1 MLTTGNSTIDNLFKK
16 ASTIASKH
24 KIIAEWNQN
33 AYNEIDYVGSY
44 PIDIRATVD
53 DPTFSKSFNS
63 NQSTGGWD
71 NGGYFYTVNS
81 TSAVEPVEDLVRKKL
96 TNLKEIVLP
105 ERPDPGIVYPLPYS
119 SLDATTDSSNIS
131 IFPNTTDL
139 RAYNLLD
146 SPNRMYAINESQSF
160 RYWTSVRSPKP
171 NTTVSPAITSS
182 LIGVSDANGRM
193 LGNNVFVKYNAALI
207 TNKIVIKT
215 QTMNGYPKDFTVQV
229 LRPGSSNW
237 VNIYQTT
244 DSTTMNDGIL
254 RLTANL
260 VSNNIVWTVA
270 AGVEDEGTVTDLNI
284 GTVANVDQILGIRF
298 SVQELSRINGTLDV
312 IELSPRLVIDMTA
325 YTSEFS
331 KNSSL
336 GDSTLGLPVGS
347 MVSSSGSIK
356 FFNDDNLISNK
367 NVDSLLNGLLKP
379 NVKFTIL
386 NVIEYQSTTKYVP
399 VKVMYADSWD
409 ETSDWSVTV
418 PLQDYMK
425 FFNDKPAPDILM
437 GALDGIRVSAIIK
450 ILLDNSGFTRYSFN
464 KTDDVQEYLVEDT
477 RIDFFWC
484 KKEMSVAEV
493 LSEIAKSAQLS
504 IFFDQYGI
512 LTVRTKESIVQKVES
527 WDYTLVGDY
536 SALDSG
542 DAEYSYI
549 NNDYMSNIEQFED
562 SVIPPITAGEVV
574 YSGLGIPKIS
584 YNLVEDLTKV
594 GSKSNPFAGISKDS
608 LKVIDSGYSE
618 LSINRD
624 LSYNPQQIWMPGSQE
639 SGDSSSL
646 LSSGILIK
654 DLEASR
660 PKTILSSDTFE
671 AKNKNE
677 AIRLAYLSMS
687 DAERNSCQIVI
698 AENDMAVSYKNRFSG
713 YVLID
718 AETIKFNGIVYYITR
733 PGFATERKIY
743 FSENEVNAD
752 LYAAATPNGS
762 SFVPYALLVDMDMAV
777 SSYPNSTTGYI
788 FYCKDD
794 GRGFNN
800 TSIVKHYCGL
810 AESNN
815 WVKFS
820 SKLYSAATGT
830 TNYGQSMK
838 IAVDV
843 KLPNLATSQQYTQG
857 YGGYAKLVGPP
868 SNADKNTE
876 VALDDVK
883 NQEINIDDVGQQ
895 HITGFKKNVGFIPTR
910 IGTRMNIHSALAEDG
925 KDTLS
930 KIAGIAFYLSGS
942 DGGSTG
948 YFLEVSSISE
958 NYQADNPR
966 QNNVK
971 FYKVYNDGGT
981 IKPKLLGSAWWNGA
995 VAVDYERA
1003 IQFLQ
1008 QNEGASNDASRAVFS
1023 LEVGIADDGK
1033 TFTVY
1038 FNGVPIESKFVDDS
1052 PLAATNEVA
1061 IFTRDDSNAI
1071 YDYLYAVSTP
1081 NGIYPSVSGTGKYD
1095 SGYSAALNS
1104 AKSRGIFSPYIKE
1117 ILGSEVP
1124 VYYDDFGS
1132 AVREAKFIEARYNE
1146 PAFSATLIELSKVSP
1161 DYFVKDFK
1169 GTSWG
1174 ASFWIYN
1181 TSRNTIPIG
1190 QGSAFPLFISGFPL
1204 RKMNQGVVNIGEYL
1218 KYQDED
1224 TINDELEIN
1233 RRLYGDQSV
1242 NISGEYLNNFS
1253 VAQDLAEWI
1262 ARYASREKIEI
1273 SASIFPNPLLQ
1284 LGDRI
1289 KVFYKARG
1297 YCDDAI
1303 GDKTYVLSE
1312 IDYTVNDSGMQ
1323 MNVSLREML

>member
-16 ASTIASKH
+16 ASTISSKH

-44 PIDIRATVD
+44 PIDVRVTVD
-53 DPTFSKSFNS
+53 DPAFSKSFNS
-63 NQSTGGWD
+63 DQVAGGWD
-71 NGGYFYTVNS
+71 NGGYFYTISS
-81 TSAVEPVEDLVRKKL
+81 TGSVEPVENLIRKNL

-160 RYWTSVRSPKP
+160 RYWTSVRHPKP
-171 NTTVSPAITSS
+171 NDTVSPEITSS

-193 LGNNVFVKYNAALI
+193 RGNNVFVKYNSALL
-207 TNKIVIKT
+207 TNKIVVKT
-215 QTMNGYPKDFTVQV
+215 QTMNGYPKDFTLEV

-237 VNIYQTT
+237 VKIYQAT

-260 VSNNIVWTVA
+260 VSGNIVWTVA

-284 GTVANVDQILGIRF
+284 STIPNVDQIIGIRF

-312 IELSPRLVIDMTA
+312 IELSPRLVVDMTA
-325 YTSEFS
+325 YTSDFS
-331 KNSSL
+331 KNSSI
-336 GDSTLGLPVGS
+336 GDSVLGLPVGS

-367 NVDSLLNGLLKP
+367 NVDSILNGLLKP

-386 NVIEYQSTTKYVP
+386 NVIEYESTTKYVP
-399 VKVMYADSWD
+399 IKVMYSDSWD
-409 ETSDWSVTV
+409 ETSDWSVNV

-464 KTDDVQEYLVEDT
+464 KTDDIQEYLLEDT
-477 RIDFFWC
+477 RIDFFWSR
-484 KKEMSVAEV
+484 KEMSIAEV
-493 LSEIAKSAQLS
+493 LSEIAKTAQLS

-512 LTVRTKESIVQKVES
+512 LTVRTKESVVQKRES

-536 SALDSG
+536 SEVDSS

-549 NNDYMSNIEQFED
+549 YGNYMSNIQDFED
-562 SVIPPITAGEVV
+562 SVLPPITAGEVA

-584 YNLVEDLTKV
+584 YNLVGDLTNP
-594 GSKSNPFAGISKDS
+594 GSSSNPFAAISKDS
-608 LKVIDSGYSE
+608 LNLIDSGYSE

-624 LSYNPQQIWMPGSQE
+624 LTYNPQQIWLPGSQE

-646 LSSGILIK
+646 LASGILIK

-660 PKTILSSDTFE
+660 PKTILSSETFE
-671 AKNKNE
+671 AKNKND
-677 AIRLAYLSMS
+677 AIRLAYNFMS
-687 DAERNSCQIVI
+687 DSQRDSCQIVI
-698 AENDMAVSYKNRFSG
+698 AENDMALSYKNRFSG

-743 FSENEVNAD
+743 FSENEVNSD
-752 LYAAATPNGS
+752 LYAASTPSGS
-762 SFVPYALLVDMDMAV
+762 SFVPYALVVDMGMAV
-777 SSYPNSTTGYI
+777 SSYPNTTTGYV
-788 FYCKDD
+788 FYCKTD

-800 TSIVKHYCGL
+800 TKVVKHYCGL

-815 WVKFS
+815 WEKFS

-843 KLPNLATSQQYTQG
+843 KLPNLATYSEYTQG
-857 YGGYAKLVGPP
+857 YGGYAKLIGPP
-868 SNADKNTE
+868 SNAEKNTE
-876 VALDDVK
+876 VALDDAR
-883 NQEINIDDVGQQ
+883 NNEINIDDIGQQ
-895 HITGFKKNVGFIPTR
+895 YISGFKKNVGFIPTR
-910 IGTRMNIHSALAEDG
+910 IGTRMNIHSELNDEG

-942 DGGSTG
+942 AGGSTG
-948 YFLEVSSISE
+948 YFLEVSSVAE

-995 VAVDYERA
+995 TGTSFERS
-1003 IQFLQ
+1003 IQYLKE
-1008 QNEGASNDASRAVFS
+1008 NEGASNDSSKAVFS
-1023 LEVGIADDGK
+1023 LEVGVSDNGK
-1033 TFTVY
+1033 VFTVY
-1038 FNGVPIESKFVDDS
+1038 FNGKEVEARFVDDS
-1052 PLAATNEVA
+1052 PLTPTNEVA
-1061 IFTRDDSNAI
+1061 IFARDDSNAI

-1081 NGIYPSVSGTGKYD
+1081 NGIYPNISGTGEYD
-1095 SGYSAALNS
+1095 SSYSTAITAAKN
-1104 AKSRGIFSPYIKE
+1104 RGIFSPYIKE
-1117 ILGSEVP
+1117 IIGSETP

-1146 PAFSATLIELSKVSP
+1146 PAFSAVLVELSKVSP
-1161 DYFVKDFK
+1161 DYFIKDFK

-1181 TSRNTIPIG
+1181 TSRNTVSIG
-1190 QGSAFPLFISGFPL
+1190 QGSDFPLFISGFPL
-1204 RKMNQGVVNIGEYL
+1204 RRINQGVVSIGDYL
-1218 KYQDED
+1218 KNQED
-1224 TINDELEIN
+1224 DGVTSELEVN
-1233 RRLYGDQSV
+1233 RRLFGDQSV
-1242 NISGEYLNNFS
+1242 NISGEYLNNYN
-1253 VAQDLAEWI
+1253 VAQDLAEWV
-1262 ARYASREKIEI
+1262 ARYASKEKIEI

-1297 YCDDAI
+1297 YCDEAI

-1312 IDYTVNDSGMQ
+1312 IDYTVDESGIQ
-1323 MNVSLREML
+1323 MNVLLREML